1 MSARP
6 NLRRVFAGRRVLITG
21 GLGFIGSN
29 LARALVGLGARVSIV
44 DSLVPEYG
52 GNRRNLAGIAA
63 RVKVHVAD
71 VRDWPRLPD
80 LVRGQDFLFNLAG
93 QTSHMDSMTD
103 PQTDLDINC
112 RAQLAILEACR
123 LHNPGI
129 RIVFAS
135 TRQIYGRPDY
145 LPVDERH
152 PLRPVDVNGINKMAG
167 EAFHLLY
174 SRVHGIAATAL
185 RLTNTIGPRMRVKD
199 ARQTFVGVWVRRL
212 VEGEP
217 FEVWGGEQLRDFTY
231 VDDAVEA
238 FLLAAAKPEAVGEVF
253 NSIWDCKA
261 LIEQQL
267 IDYIRT
273 TVVHAGGITHLRR
286 IADLAALY
294 QVRTGCHGATDLS
307 PVCMGAALHFGLWVP
322 NFGIQEH
329 MPHTPETDAVFP
341 HSYRFE
347 RGFMHP
353 GEVPGHGVEI
363 DEALAAR
370 YPYQRAYLPV
380 NRLQHDG
387 TLWHW

>member
-29 LARALVGLGARVSIV
+29 LARTLVGLGARVSIV

-52 GNRRNLAGIAA
+52 GNRRNLAGITA
-63 RVKVHVAD
+63 RVKVHIAD

-238 FLLAAAKPEAVGEVF
+238 FLLAAARPEAVGEVF
-253 NSIWDCKA
+253 NLGGPPRVTLQRLAELLVEINRGGSF
-261 LIEQQL
+261 
-267 IDYIRT
+267 
-273 TVVHAGGITHLRR
+273 VVREFPADRRR
-286 IADLAALY
+286 IDIGDYFADGRLIARRLGWKP
-294 QVRTGCHGATDLS
+294 RTDLRT
-307 PVCMGAALHFGLWVP
+307 ALEQTV
-322 NFGIQEH
+322 
-329 MPHTPETDAVFP
+329 AY
-341 HSYRFE
+341 YRRE
-347 RGFMHP
+347 LRHY
-353 GEVPGHGVEI
+353 I
-363 DEALAAR
+363 
-370 YPYQRAYLPV
+370 
-380 NRLQHDG
+380 
-387 TLWHW
+387 

>member
-1 MSARP
+1 LTRQRGRVFAAPMSAP
-6 NLRRVFAGRRVLITG
+6 SNLRRVFAGRRVLITG

-29 LARALVGLGARVSIV
+29 LARELIRLGAKVSIV

-52 GNRRNLAGIAA
+52 GNRRNLAGVAS

-71 VRDWPRLPD
+71 VRDWPRLPS

-152 PLRPVDVNGINKMAG
+152 PLRPVDVNGINKLAG
-167 EAFHLLY
+167 ESFHLLY

-217 FEVWGGEQLRDFTY
+217 FEVWGGDQLRDFTY

-238 FLLAAAKPEAVGEVF
+238 FLLAAARPEAVGQVF
-253 NSIWDCKA
+253 NLGGPPRVTLQRLAELLVEVNRGGAFVVREFPADRRKIDIGDYFA
-261 LIEQQL
+261 DGRLI
-267 IDYIRT
+267 
-273 TVVHAGGITHLRR
+273 ARR
-286 IADLAALY
+286 LGW
-294 QVRTGCHGATDLS
+294 RPRTDLR
-307 PVCMGAALHFGLWVP
+307 
-322 NFGIQEH
+322 
-329 MPHTPETDAVFP
+329 T
-341 HSYRFE
+341 
-347 RGFMHP
+347 
-353 GEVPGHGVEI
+353 
-363 DEALAAR
+363 ALAR
-370 YPYQRAYLPV
+370 TVAYYRRELRHYV
-380 NRLQHDG
+380 
-387 TLWHW
+387 